1 MYIKKSRVATKKTS
15 IIYAK
20 KRKIV
25 KSYKYSIKP
34 QKKKRGRQK
43 QDQRTRE
50 TDRKQELASGQ
61 G

>member
-43 QDQRTRE
+43 
-50 TDRKQELASGQ
+50 
-61 G
+61 